1 MDFRIGDL
9 VTRISHHH
17 DILFKVVGI
26 ENRIVYLKGVDLRL
40 VADSDVDDLV
50 KAKVDDSNE
59 DKTIIEQNI
68 RSINL
73 DRSEYFYLPGKVLHI
88 DGDIYLNNNALNP
101 YKIREN
107 EKINNDK
114 NNIKKKKIGN
124 FS

>member
-1 MDFRIGDL
+1 MFKVNDY
-9 VTRISHHH
+9 VTRKSYNNDTVFKII
-17 DILFKVVGI
+17 DIVSNNYI
-26 ENRIVYLKGVDLRL
+26 LKGIDMRL
-40 VADSDVDDLV
+40 IADSPLDDLV
-50 KAKVDDSNE
+50 LCTDYNDSFDLNDEVTKRFDRDDF
-59 DKTIIEQNI
+59 
-68 RSINL
+68 
-73 DRSEYFYLPGKVLHI
+73 FYLPGKILHI

>member
-1 MDFRIGDL
+1 MVMRMFKVNDY
-9 VTRISHHH
+9 VTRKSYNNDTVFKII
-17 DILFKVVGI
+17 DIVSNNYI
-26 ENRIVYLKGVDLRL
+26 LKGIDMRL
-40 VADSDVDDLV
+40 IADSPLDDLV
-50 KAKVDDSNE
+50 LCTDYNDSFDLNDEVTKRFDRDDF
-59 DKTIIEQNI
+59 
-68 RSINL
+68 
-73 DRSEYFYLPGKVLHI
+73 FYLPGKILHI